1 MGTMPVTRLLFSMS
15 WPAVISMTIQ
25 ALYNV
30 IDSIF
35 VAQLGEYALTAITL
49 IFPVQ
54 FLMMSVGVGTSVGIN
69 SLISRRLGG
78 RRFDE
83 ANKAAS
89 NGFKLAFVNWLI
101 FAVPGL
107 IFARL
112 FMRIFIDDSQIV
124 AAGTSYLRIVT
135 SLCIFVMIT
144 VTVEKMIQATGNMRL
159 PMIASIAGAVVNIIL
174 DPILIFGLLGAP
186 ALGTTGAAIAT
197 VIGQASSATINM
209 IVLFKGKHEVK
220 VDLREK
226 FDRVILKDIYSVGLP
241 AIAMQ
246 AIGSV
251 LQFCMN
257 IILAGFSPTAVA
269 VMGVYGRLQSFVF
282 MPAIGI
288 NQGSMPVFGYNY
300 GAGDRFRL
308 MKAYK
313 VALIMAFT
321 VMGVGLLIF
330 QLFPHQL
337 LSIFNASE
345 EMYRLGSIAL
355 RAISWCFLPAAFG
368 IISGGVF
375 QASGHG
381 VISLFASLI
390 RQFVGV
396 LPLAILLGK
405 LGGVT
410 MVWWSF
416 PLAEIIGTLYIGLM
430 MKRLYEKE
438 IKHLT
443 MPEHIKQIHTQA

>member
-1 MGTMPVTRLLFSMS
+1 MGTMPVTRLLISMS

-54 FLMMSVGVGTSVGIN
+54 FLMIAVGVGTSVGIN
-69 SLISRRLGG
+69 SLIARRLGG

-101 FAVPGL
+101 FAIPGL
-107 IFARL
+107 LFARL
-112 FMRIFIDDSQIV
+112 FMRVFIDDQQIV
-124 AAGTSYLRIVT
+124 TAGTHYLRIVT
-135 SLCIFVMIT
+135 SLCIFIMIT
-144 VTVEKMIQATGNMRL
+144 VTVEKMIQATGNMKL
-159 PMIASIAGAVVNIIL
+159 PMIASITGAVVNVVL

-209 IVLFKGKHEVK
+209 IVLFKGKHEIK
-220 VDLREK
+220 VDLKEK
-226 FDRVILKDIYSVGLP
+226 FDRVILKDIYAVGLP

-257 IILAGFSPTAVA
+257 MILAGFSPTAVA

-300 GAGDRFRL
+300 GAENKERL

-313 VALIMAFT
+313 VALTMAFI
-321 VMGVGLLIF
+321 VMGAGLVIF
-330 QLFPHQL
+330 QLFPQQL

-345 EMYRLGSIAL
+345 EMYRLGTIAL

-375 QASGHG
+375 QATGHG
-381 VISLFASLI
+381 ILSLFASLI

-396 LPLAILLGK
+396 LPLAIILGRV
-405 LGGVT
+405 GGVT

-416 PLAEIIGTLYIGLM
+416 PLAEIIGTLYIATM
-430 MKRLYEKE
+430 MRHLYNKE
-438 IKHLT
+438 IKTLG
-443 MPEHIKQIHTQA
+443 MSDHIIQ